1 MTCRLVLALVVLLLA
16 LVPEAQT
23 QTRERGPW
31 WPSRWG
37 ADDQAGASNWITPE
51 KVLAAVRL
59 VKTGR
64 IYELG
69 HPYNRSM
76 PLGLGRS
83 YVLTIPG
90 SPTFGP
96 WGRNQ
101 VVAHDELLT
110 ASIGQVGTQFDGP
123 GHIGQRMRMADG
135 SIQDVFYNGFT
146 REEMRDPYGLRRL
159 GVEHVK
165 PIVTRGI
172 LVDVAGLKKVATLP
186 AGYEVTVADVRAA
199 LQREEIDEAS
209 IAPGDAIFFNYG
221 TSRGWT
227 DPGKRVPGPPSG
239 IGLEV
244 ARWIIAK
251 QASMIGSDAGG
262 TEVAPSDTTLSFP
275 VHQELIMRN
284 GIFNMENMRFDE
296 LVADR
301 VYEFLFVF
309 TPLRLEGATGSP
321 ARPLAIR

>member
-1 MTCRLVLALVVLLLA
+1 MRLALALTTLLLSVA
-16 LVPEAQT
+16 SPARS

-37 ADDQAGASNWITPE
+37 PDDQAGASNWISPD
-51 KVLAAVRL
+51 KVLVAVRL

-69 HPYNRSM
+69 QPYNRTM

-90 SPTFGP
+90 SPTYGP

-101 VVAHDELLT
+101 LVAHDELLV

-135 SIQDVFYNGFT
+135 STQDVFYNGFT
-146 REEMRDPYGLRRL
+146 REEMRDPYGLKRL

-172 LVDVAGLKKVATLP
+172 LVDVAGLKNVATLP

-199 LQREEIDEAS
+199 LAREGIDEAS

-221 TSRGWT
+221 TSSGWN

-244 ARWIIAK
+244 ARWVVAK
-251 QASMIGSDAGG
+251 QATMVGSDAGG

-284 GIFNMENMRFDE
+284 GIFNMENMRFEE
-296 LVADR
+296 LVTDQ